1 MYISMMEAFT
11 IEALKKDGYTYD
23 TVIQAI
29 NTNELE
35 KVQLLKSLYEK
46 SLPLLQQAFIG
57 QYKVS
62 FVTINGLKNLLNIR
76 FNIDPESYQ
85 VETNGLYD
93 INMDKIIE
101 KEIAN
106 FISPNWTIKRQDGNV
121 SIFVE
126 GKRV

>member
-35 KVQLLKSLYEK
+35 QAQLLKSLYEK
-46 SLPLLQQAFIG
+46 NAQLLQQAFNG

-76 FNIDPESYQ
+76 FNIDPESYR
-85 VETNGLYD
+85 VEDNGLYD
-93 INMDKIIE
+93 INMDITIE
-101 KEIAN
+101 KEITH
-106 FISPNWTIKRQDGNV
+106 FISPNWTIKRQGEHV

-126 GKRV
+126 GRRV

>member
-1 MYISMMEAFT
+1 MMEAYA

-23 TVIQAI
+23 TVIQAF
-29 NTNELE
+29 NTNGPEQVHRLKTLYVKNE
-35 KVQLLKSLYEK
+35 GLLK
-46 SLPLLQQAFIG
+46 QAFKG

-76 FNIDPESYQ
+76 FNIDSESYR

-93 INMDKIIE
+93 INMDKTIE
-101 KEIAN
+101 KEIAD
-106 FISPNWTIKRQDGNV
+106 FISPNWTMKRQDEHV

-126 GKRV
+126 GRRV

>member
-1 MYISMMEAFT
+1 MEAYA

-46 SLPLLQQAFIG
+46 NLPLLQQAFIG